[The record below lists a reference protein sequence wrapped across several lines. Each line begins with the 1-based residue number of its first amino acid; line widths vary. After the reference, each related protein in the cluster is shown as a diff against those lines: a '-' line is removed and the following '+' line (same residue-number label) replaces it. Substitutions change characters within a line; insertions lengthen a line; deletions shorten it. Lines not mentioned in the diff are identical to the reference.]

1 MVCISNY
8 IKFVIQTRIIS
19 LMESSQN
26 QAENFDA
33 AQSIKVIKEMLQVS
47 KRKLRHDG
55 ILMIIWGW
63 IMFIHYMLTFVL
75 GHSNLSTQQRHGIKY
90 VTTGII
96 ILGFVYTFYY
106 IFQQR
111 KKVQTY
117 IGVSL
122 RYVWV
127 SMFFSLVLV
136 NVIQFRVLQEIN
148 FELQHPIF
156 MVIIAF
162 AIVVTGG
169 ILRYQLIVFGGI
181 AFALLALISSRLPL
195 ASQML
200 MESIAWFIAFVV
212 PGHILYA
219 KRKQ

>member
-1 MVCISNY
+1 
-8 IKFVIQTRIIS
+8 
-19 LMESSQN
+19 MESSQN

-169 ILRYQLIVFGGI
+169 IS
-181 AFALLALISSRLPL
+181 FALLALISSRLPL
-195 ASQML
+195 ESQML
-200 MESIAWFIAFVV
+200 MESIAWLIAFVI

-219 KRKQ
+219 RRKQ